1 MERQILNKELK
12 HSKEKIE
19 VLRFENIEL
28 AMKNVNLE
36 KENKILKERIK
47 MLDMMLN

>member
-1 MERQILNKELK
+1 MDRQILNKELK
-12 HSKEKIE
+12 YSKEKIE
-19 VLRFENIEL
+19 VLRFENVEL

-36 KENKILKERIK
+36 KENKILRERIK